1 MNVSLSASVYA
12 LSGAGKEALLEVLP
26 ESLSLPG
33 SRCLCL
39 IDARRMEDGSQ
50 ANLLSEVTKHARE
63 RGMRPIFVL
72 TNADHLTAPR
82 AAMARLLGRLKDLGW
97 TSPEVWPV
105 CAEAARLF
113 LLPTRGRELSEAEQA
128 AVRDTDVNEIIPSGS
143 TGQTGTGYENIDKV
157 FDCFLCFY
165 I

>member
-128 AVRDTDVNEIIPSGS
+128 ELARFYDRFGPGERSLPGFAVTDDLCCTVSGRDVSP
-143 TGQTGTGYENIDKV
+143 
-157 FDCFLCFY
+157 L
-165 I
+165 